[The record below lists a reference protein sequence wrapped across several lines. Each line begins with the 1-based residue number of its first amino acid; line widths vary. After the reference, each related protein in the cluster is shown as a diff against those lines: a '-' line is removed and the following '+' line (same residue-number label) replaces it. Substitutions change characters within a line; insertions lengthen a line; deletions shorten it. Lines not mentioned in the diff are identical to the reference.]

1 MSPMG
6 GKRRT
11 VIVAH
16 PDFDKLGGAGVKEAK
31 DFAMTL
37 LDGQKQMIEM
47 AEKSGAPANEIAKVK
62 AYVKTFQIVIRSI
75 DDEII

>member
-1 MSPMG
+1 MAG
-6 GKRRT
+6 RRRT

-16 PDFDKLGGAGVKEAK
+16 PNFDQPGAAGIKEAK

-37 LDGQKQMIEM
+37 LDGQQQLIKM
-47 AEKSGAPANEIAKVK
+47 AEKSGSPQNEIALVR
-62 AYVKTFQIVIRSI
+62 AYVQQFQIVIRSI

>member
-1 MSPMG
+1 MV

-16 PDFDKLGGAGVKEAK
+16 PDFDQPGARGVQEAK

-37 LDGQKQMIEM
+37 LDGQKQMIAM
-47 AEKSGAPANEIAKVK
+47 AEKSGAAPEEIAKVRR
-62 AYVKTFQIVIRSI
+62 YVKSFQIVIRSL

>member
-1 MSPMG
+1 MV

-16 PDFDKLGGAGVKEAK
+16 PDFDQAGAVGVKEAK
-31 DFAMTL
+31 AFALTL
-37 LDGQKQMIEM
+37 LDGQKQMIAM
-47 AEKSGAPANEIAKVK
+47 AAKSGSPKEEIAKVRK
-62 AYVKTFQIVIRSI
+62 YVQSFQIVIRSI

>member
-1 MSPMG
+1 MA
-6 GKRRT
+6 GKRRS

-16 PDFDKLGGAGVKEAK
+16 PDFDQPKGVGVKEAK

-37 LDGQKQMIEM
+37 LDGQRQMIEM
-47 AEKSGAPANEIAKVK
+47 AEKSGSSPLEILKVK
-62 AYVKTFQIVIRSI
+62 KYCQAFQIVIRSI

>member
-1 MSPMG
+1 MV

-16 PDFDKLGGAGVKEAK
+16 PDFDQAGVVGVKEAK

-37 LDGQKQMIEM
+37 LDGQKQMIAM
-47 AEKSGAPANEIAKVK
+47 AEKSGAPPMEIAKVRR
-62 AYVKTFQIVIRSI
+62 YVQSFQIVIRSI